1 MTVCNP
7 YSIVNVLSQLWRRE
21 IPGKAMEQRVFRLP
35 HENSQMKSFI
45 EKYDRNQQQLQT
57 LAAMDDLLSG
67 NVYNPA
73 SVTCTIF
80 PRSDAALE

>member
-1 MTVCNP
+1 M
-7 YSIVNVLSQLWRRE
+7 NVLSQLWRRE

-45 EKYDRNQQQLQT
+45 EKYDRNQHQLQT

-67 NVYNPA
+67 KSNPA

-80 PRSDAALE
+80 PRSDATLE